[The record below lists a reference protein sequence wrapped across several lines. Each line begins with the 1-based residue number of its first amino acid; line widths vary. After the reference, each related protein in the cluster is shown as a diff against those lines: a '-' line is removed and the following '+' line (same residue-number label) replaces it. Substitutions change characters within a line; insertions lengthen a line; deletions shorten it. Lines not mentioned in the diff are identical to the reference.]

1 MVFSKEIFKL
11 KETNCGK
18 RTVREIEL
26 ADNEKAA
33 LRLNPYFAILKYDEE
48 HERDIELGLTKIR
61 YEAWNRENR
70 KEIGDIEYETR
81 EIKRIRIDAEIQD
94 RNTERKREI
103 EEAKERQIYNPL
115 EKIFDF
121 GKRRVTYIKENSKVH
136 LPKPL
141 KANEEGELEMIREIL
156 VGEFK
161 KSIRKKY
168 KKK

>member
-1 MVFSKEIFKL
+1 MEQRK
-11 KETNCGK
+11 
-18 RTVREIEL
+18 
-26 ADNEKAA
+26 
-33 LRLNPYFAILKYDEE
+33 
-48 HERDIELGLTKIR
+48 
-61 YEAWNRENR
+61 R
-70 KEIGDIEYETR
+70 KEIVDVEYETV
-81 EIKRIRIDAEIQD
+81 ENKRIKIDAEIQD
-94 RNTERKREI
+94 KSTEKKREI

-161 KSIRKKY
+161 KSIRKKQ
-168 KKK
+168 KKKQRKQRKKEKIEKRENKGISFIKHRIE